1 MSVLSLGSQAAL
13 VPHTYPMEIIGGLL
27 AGAFI
32 GGVLGFIGAGGAML
46 SVPIL
51 LYIFNFTPQA
61 ATTAAIAVVLSAA
74 ISGLLPKIK
83 SKEVLFKEASIIWAL
98 GLVTNIGFS
107 IIAHRLSDS
116 VITTGFSIVLVT
128 AGTMMLIKP
137 IAGTEKKVPFFW
149 LVVISLVIGSMTG
162 LFGIGGGFLAIPV
175 LVLFFKVPQ
184 GKAAGTSLAIIA
196 INSITAFFGH
206 YQSWSLVT
214 WTVPISMAIAA
225 VIVARFASIK
235 SGQINPTVLR
245 KSFAFLLYAIAIFT
259 LMETWVIA

>member
-1 MSVLSLGSQAAL
+1 
-13 VPHTYPMEIIGGLL
+13 MEIISGLL
-27 AGAFI
+27 AGGFI
-32 GGVLGFIGAGGAML
+32 GAVLGFIGAGGAML

-51 LYIFNFTPQA
+51 LYIFDFTPQA
-61 ATTAAIAVVLSAA
+61 ATTAAIAVVLTAA

-83 SKEVLFKEASIIWAL
+83 SKEVLFKEASVIWAL

-116 VITTGFSIVLVT
+116 VITTGFALVLLS
-128 AGTMMLIKP
+128 AGTAMLIKP
-137 IAGTEKKVPFFW
+137 VAGTEKKIPIIW
-149 LVVISLVIGSMTG
+149 LVVMSLVIGSMTG

-206 YQSWSLVT
+206 YQSWSEVT
-214 WTVPISMAIAA
+214 WTVPIAMAISA
-225 VIVARFASIK
+225 VVIARFASIK
-235 SGQINPTVLR
+235 SGQMNPVLLR
-245 KSFAFLLYAIAIFT
+245 KSFAFLLYAIALFT
-259 LMETWVIA
+259 LVETWIIA